1 MFFRHSLLNLGM
13 VDSEDGAMEQWHG
26 DFLVRIG
33 RRYELWAF
41 FCAPRKPIPLISSSV
56 VA

>member
-26 DFLVRIG
+26 DFLDRIG

-41 FCAPRKPIPLISSSV
+41 FCAPRKPIPLISSPV